1 MEIRNIAIIAHVD
14 HGKTTLTD
22 AIMTQCGHGDEGTMD
37 SNALEQERGI
47 TIYAKNT
54 SVNYKGTKINIVDT
68 PGHADFGSEVERVL
82 RAIDAVLLVVDA
94 QEGPMPQT
102 RFVLKKS
109 LELGLKP
116 IVVINK
122 IDKPAANPTRVHDE
136 VLELFMELGAHDSQI
151 DFPTIYA
158 IGRTGVAKKS
168 LADDSKDL
176 TPLLD
181 TILEYVPAANRT
193 GSTAVSGSPAELTSQ
208 NRKVLRSGQE
218 ESSDLTVLAR
228 SDSPRT
234 PENSV
239 PSALT
244 AQVFNLGYD
253 NFLGRLAVCRIYS
266 GTIKDGQNIWI
277 KDVSG
282 KSFTGKVTKLFTFEG
297 KKRLETPQAEAGDIV
312 TVAGVP
318 EIFIGETI
326 TDSESID
333 PLPAISVDEPTIS
346 LQFLVNNSPFAGKEG
361 TFVTGRQI
369 RERLERELET
379 NVGLKVDFG
388 ANEYFT
394 VFGRGE
400 LHIGILLENMRREGY
415 ELQVSQPKVI
425 IKEETG
431 ADGKTKTLEPFEEVI
446 IDTPQEFSGTII
458 ETLGKRKGIMSNMTT
473 HGNQVRMVFDIP
485 TRGLLGYRNAFT
497 IDTKGEGI
505 MSSRV
510 TGFRDHVGE
519 IEKRETGSMTS
530 MVSGKSFGF
539 SLWNLQDRGRLFIIP
554 AMDIYEGMVI
564 GDTSKGDDLEVNPCK
579 GKQLS
584 NMRSS
589 GKDEALTL
597 VPPFILSIERGLEL
611 MRDDEYLEITPKNIR
626 LRKKFL
632 TELDRARSRRKDL

>member
-1 MEIRNIAIIAHVD
+1 MDIRNIAIIAHVD

-22 AIMTQCGHGDEGTMD
+22 AIMAQCGHGDEGSMD

-54 SVNYKGTKINIVDT
+54 SITYKGTKINIVDT

-82 RAIDAVLLVVDA
+82 RSIDTVLLVVDA

-109 LELGLKP
+109 LELGIKP
-116 IVVINK
+116 ILVLNK
-122 IDKPAANPTRVHDE
+122 IDKPAANPTRAHDE
-136 VLELFMELGAHDSQI
+136 VLELFMELGANDSQL

-158 IGRTGVAKKS
+158 IGRQGMAKKN
-168 LADDSKDL
+168 LADESKDL

-181 TILEYVPAANRT
+181 MILEHVPPAN
-193 GSTAVSGSPAELTSQ
+193 AKKNSGDP
-208 NRKVLRSGQE
+208 
-218 ESSDLTVLAR
+218 
-228 SDSPRT
+228 
-234 PENSV
+234 
-239 PSALT
+239 LT

-266 GTIKDGQNIWI
+266 GTIRDGQNVWV
-277 KDVSG
+277 KDISG
-282 KSFTGKVTKLFTFEG
+282 KTFTGKITKLFTFDG
-297 KKRLETPQAEAGDIV
+297 KKRIEVKEAESGDII
-312 TVAGVP
+312 TVAGIP
-318 EIFIGETI
+318 DIYIGETI
-326 TDSESID
+326 ADAEAT
-333 PLPAISVDEPTIS
+333 PALPAINVDEPTIS
-346 LQFLVNNSPFAGKEG
+346 LQFLVNNSPFAGREG

-379 NVGLKVDFG
+379 NVGLKVDFAPKETTNVAEQG
-388 ANEYFT
+388 SFT

-400 LHIGILLENMRREGY
+400 LHIAILIENMRREGY

-425 IKEETG
+425 FKEEKNEG
-431 ADGKTKTLEPFEEVI
+431 GKMETLEPFEELI
-446 IDTPQEFSGTII
+446 IDCPQEYSGSII
-458 ETLGKRKGIMSNMTT
+458 ETLGKRKGIMVNMTT
-473 HGNQVRMVFDIP
+473 HGNQVRMVFEIP
-485 TRGLLGYRNAFT
+485 TRGLLGYKNVFT

-510 TGFRDHVGE
+510 IGFKPFAGE

-530 MVSGKSFGF
+530 MMSGKSLGF
-539 SLWNLQDRGRLFIIP
+539 SLWNLQDRGRLLIGP
-554 AMDIYEGMVI
+554 TVDVYEGMVV
-564 GDTSKGDDLEVNPCK
+564 GDTAKGDDMDVNPCK
-579 GKQLS
+579 GKAMS

-597 VPPFILSIERGLEL
+597 VPHFELTIERGLEL
-611 MRDDEYLEITPKNIR
+611 MREDEYLEITPKNVR

-632 TELDRARSRRKDL
+632 TELDRAKSRRKDL

>member
-1 MEIRNIAIIAHVD
+1 MDIRNIAIIAHVD

-22 AIMTQCGHGDEGTMD
+22 AIMTQSGHGDEGSMD

-54 SVNYKGTKINIVDT
+54 SITYKGTKINIVDT

-82 RAIDAVLLVVDA
+82 RSIDTVLLVVDA

-122 IDKPAANPTRVHDE
+122 IDKPAANPAKTHDE
-136 VLELFMELGAHDSQI
+136 VLELFMELGANDEQI

-158 IGRTGVAKKS
+158 IGRQGVAKKK
-168 LADDSKDL
+168 LTDESKDVF
-176 TPLLD
+176 PLLD
-181 TILEYVPAANRT
+181 TIIEHVPPANKNPD
-193 GSTAVSGSPAELTSQ
+193 AP
-208 NRKVLRSGQE
+208 
-218 ESSDLTVLAR
+218 
-228 SDSPRT
+228 
-234 PENSV
+234 
-239 PSALT
+239 LT

-266 GTIKDGQNIWI
+266 GTIKDGQNVWV
-277 KDVSG
+277 KDING
-282 KSFTGKVTKLFTFEG
+282 KSFTGRVTKLFTFDG
-297 KKRLETPQAEAGDIV
+297 KKRVEVAQAESGDII
-312 TVAGVP
+312 TVAGMP
-318 EIFIGETI
+318 DIYIGETI
-326 TDSESID
+326 CDAEATEA
-333 PLPAISVDEPTIS
+333 LPAIKVDEPTIS

-388 ANEYFT
+388 SNDFYT
-394 VFGRGE
+394 VYGRGE
-400 LHIGILLENMRREGY
+400 LHIAILVENMRREGY
-415 ELQVSQPKVI
+415 ELQISQPKVI
-425 IKEETG
+425 VKEENG
-431 ADGKTKTLEPFEEVI
+431 EKLEPFEELI
-446 IDTPQEFSGTII
+446 IDTPQEYSGAII
-458 ETLGKRKGIMSNMTT
+458 ETLGKRKGIMNDMKT
-473 HGNQVRMVFDIP
+473 HGNQVRMVFEIP
-485 TRGLLGYRNAFT
+485 TRGLLGYRNVFT

-510 TGFRDHVGE
+510 LGFKPYAGE

-530 MVSGKSFGF
+530 MASGRTYGF
-539 SLWNLQDRGRLFIIP
+539 SLWNLQDRGRLFIGP
-554 AMDIYEGMVI
+554 AIEVYEGMVI
-564 GDTSKGDDLEVNPCK
+564 GDTSKGDDLLVNPCK
-579 GKQLS
+579 AKAMS

-597 VPPFILSIERGLEL
+597 VPHYELSIERGMEL
-611 MRDDEYLEITPKNIR
+611 MRDDEYLEITPKNVR

-632 TELDRARSRRKDL
+632 TELDRARSRRKDGTLK